1 LIDDP
6 AIGHREQFLASYHPP
21 LLASATLSAPTS
33 EPLHTQQ
40 AQNTA
45 DAIGVPL
52 YVYPDGS
59 VTNFRKADAEPTAT
73 IEPLESWRPP
83 GDHGLGDQSRKAHH

>member
-1 LIDDP
+1 MNTADFY
-6 AIGHREQFLASYHPP
+6 QS
-21 LLASATLSAPTS
+21 
-33 EPLHTQQ
+33 
-40 AQNTA
+40 TA

-73 IEPLESWRPP
+73 IEPHESWRPP
-83 GDHGLGDQSRKAHH
+83 GDHGLGDQSRQAYH